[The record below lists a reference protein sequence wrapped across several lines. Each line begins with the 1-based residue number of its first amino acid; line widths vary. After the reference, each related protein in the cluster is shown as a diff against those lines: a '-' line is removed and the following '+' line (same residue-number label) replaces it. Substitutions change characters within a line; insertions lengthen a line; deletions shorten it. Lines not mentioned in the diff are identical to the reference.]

1 MVARVTLHACSAHV
15 LAFHESA
22 GASSGIGRA
31 TAVQFAK
38 HGVKV
43 AIAGRNAEKLEETA
57 QLCYK
62 EGLKDKD
69 VSGFSHLHA
78 CGVFF

>member
-1 MVARVTLHACSAHV
+1 MDLHADWYQHRRVWCYIS
-15 LAFHESA
+15 

-31 TAVQFAK
+31 TAVEFAK

-43 AIAGRNAEKLEETA
+43 AIAGRRAEKLEETA

-62 EGLKDKD
+62 EGLKEKD
-69 VSGFSHLHA
+69 VSLH
-78 CGVFF
+78 